1 MNDSSPTVLVLC
13 GGLSPERDVSIRSGR
28 RVAEALRSQG
38 LAVTTADV
46 DSQLLTTLSQARPDC
61 VIPLIHGAAGEDGA
75 LADVLTAFDIPFVGS
90 TPDAAR
96 ISFDKSVGK
105 AAARSWGLATPPA
118 VALPH
123 SMFRELGA
131 HQLLARLVAEL
142 GLPVVVKPTRGG
154 SALGAAIVRTAE
166 ELPAAM
172 VGAFAYGDVALI
184 EACVIGTEV
193 AVSMYE
199 NDGEL
204 LALPPVEIVPDGGL
218 YDYDARYTAGLTE
231 FFCPA
236 RIAQSTADAAVEMAL
251 TIHRR
256 MGLRDY
262 SRVDLMIDADGRPQ
276 FLEVDVAP
284 GMTETSLFPL
294 ALDAAAKDLGTVFAG
309 LVRTAV
315 ARGPDQSGRI

>member
-1 MNDSSPTVLVLC
+1 MSDSTPRVLVLC

-28 RVAEALRSQG
+28 RVAEALRTQG

-46 DSQLLTTLSQARPDC
+46 DSRLLTTLSEARPDC

-75 LADVLTAFDIPFVGS
+75 LADVLTSFEIPYVGS
-90 TPDAAR
+90 APDAAR
-96 ISFDKSVGK
+96 MSFDKSVGK
-105 AAARSWGLATPPA
+105 AAVRSWGLATPPA

-123 SMFRELGA
+123 AMFRELGA
-131 HQLLARLVAEL
+131 TQLLDRLVTEL
-142 GLPVVVKPTRGG
+142 GLPLVVKPTRGG
-154 SALGAAIVRTAE
+154 SALGASIVTAPE
-166 ELPAAM
+166 QLPAAM

-193 AVSMYE
+193 AVSLYE

-236 RIAQSTADAAVEMAL
+236 RVSDETAAAAVDLAM
-251 TIHRR
+251 TVHRR

-262 SRVDLMIDADGRPQ
+262 SRVDLMIDSSGEPQ

-294 ALDAAAKDLGTVFAG
+294 ALETASKDLGTVFAG

-315 ARGPDQSGRI
+315 ARGT